1 MWKSP
6 RRGVRGDPTLRW
18 RELPSARASE
28 PSGLSGGGLH
38 LRAGGQGWNGEPPGR
53 NGHPAAGADEL
64 AWGVQASRP
73 RRRGST
79 DGRAGGQHSRAG
91 WPCLGWG
98 CGAAATRWHL
108 AASPSRFL
116 PGGDSDSFPAG
127 PSGKFPT
134 VQLDLLALPREAR
147 NLSTSFSK
155 ASVVS
160 SRGQKPQVDSDPP
173 GLAQA
178 MLCSVSQ
185 SLGPGSPTEDMAEAL
200 SFPSQFGPSCPTLNV
215 PSVGGRLSVVSK
227 TTPSL
232 QANKTPSLGVPS
244 PSGTGLRPF
253 QEQKVISARSAPG
266 AQGQRGWKAT
276 VPLKKS
282 SDQTPAWGVS

>member
-64 AWGVQASRP
+64 AWEVQASRP

-91 WPCLGWG
+91 RPCLGWG

-116 PGGDSDSFPAG
+116 PGGDSFPAG

-134 VQLDLLALPREAR
+134 IQLDLLALPREAR

-155 ASVVS
+155 ASIVT
-160 SRGQKPQVDSDPP
+160 SRGQKPQVDSDPLGLLRP
-173 GLAQA
+173 CFVLSPKALAQ
-178 MLCSVSQ
+178 
-185 SLGPGSPTEDMAEAL
+185 GPPQRTW
-200 SFPSQFGPSCPTLNV
+200 
-215 PSVGGRLSVVSK
+215 
-227 TTPSL
+227 
-232 QANKTPSLGVPS
+232 
-244 PSGTGLRPF
+244 
-253 QEQKVISARSAPG
+253 QKP
-266 AQGQRGWKAT
+266 
-276 VPLKKS
+276 
-282 SDQTPAWGVS
+282 